1 MSIKMDIR
9 GGIDVGNGY
18 VKGVLRGHDGHI
30 DEIDM
35 PSVAATVIGPPR
47 KPNPAAEAA
56 NVCADDF
63 YNRADLSFETS
74 LVDDD
79 FRHVLGTQAM
89 YTDSVDRMEFTTG
102 KGESKAQQSLG
113 RILLLGAIA
122 SKALRDY
129 VRVEG
134 KLPEDQIEA
143 RTLVV
148 VALPIDEWYAEEQ
161 SYARELEGRHTVRVR
176 NFDQSVTVV
185 VDIHSA
191 RVMAEGASAIFSI
204 RDKGEAMSQALLDDT
219 RRMGQ
224 PLEGVSAAD
233 IFASR
238 NVLGIDIG
246 EGTVNFPVYR
256 DGQFDANNSRTL
268 MLGYG
273 YVLDIVRGALNGFD
287 TRKDLEVFIQSDPDP
302 TNRAK
307 HAKVIEEV
315 AVYHSVFAT
324 KIVREFEEVLRYT
337 GGSIGAV
344 YVYGGGA
351 GPMRDVLH
359 KALIEKAD
367 KAQPLGAPPIL
378 YPNTDFSRNLN
389 REGMYSVSKKVAEQL
404 AATSKSTGRGKVAK

>member
-1 MSIKMDIR
+1 MSIKMNIR

-18 VKGVLRGHDGHI
+18 VKGVLRGQDGHI
-30 DEIDM
+30 DEIDL

-47 KPNPAAEAA
+47 KPTPSSEAPA
-56 NVCADDF
+56 VVGGDF
-63 YNRADLSFETS
+63 YNHVDVSFETS
-74 LVDDD
+74 LVQDD

-102 KGESKAQQSLG
+102 DNHSKAQQSLG
-113 RILLLGAIA
+113 RILLLGTIA
-122 SKALRDY
+122 AKALRDY
-129 VRVEG
+129 VRIEG

-143 RTLVV
+143 NTLVV

-161 SYARELEGRHTVRVR
+161 TYARELEGRHTVRVR

-185 VDIHSA
+185 VNITNA

-224 PLEGVSAAD
+224 PLEGVTAAD
-233 IFASR
+233 VYASR

-256 DGQFDANNSRTL
+256 NGEFDANNSRTL

-273 YVLDIVRGALNGFD
+273 YVLDMARRSLSGFHS
-287 TRKDLEVFIQSDPDP
+287 RKDLEVFIQSDPDP
-302 TNRAK
+302 VNRAK
-307 HAKVIEEV
+307 HAAIVEQVGI
-315 AVYHSVFAT
+315 YHSVFAA
-324 KIVREFEEVLRYT
+324 KIVKEFEEVLSYT
-337 GGSIGAV
+337 GGSVGAV

-351 GPMRDVLH
+351 GPMREVLH
-359 KALIEKAD
+359 KALIEQAD

-389 REGMYSVSKKVAEQL
+389 REGMYSVAKKVAEQL
-404 AATSKSTGRGKVAK
+404 EGKTKSGRGKVAKQ